1 MRRACQRT
9 LVALPV
15 VFLLAYGSAQ
25 GQTRVTTP
33 EQHFG
38 HTIGSDYWLP
48 DYTAFQAYWQK
59 LAGESD
65 RMVLD
70 TIGTTEEGRP
80 QLMAIITSPAN
91 HAQLD
96 RYRQIA
102 ARLARAEG
110 LTDEQARGLAREGK
124 AVVWFDGGLHA
135 TEVLGASQL
144 IETVYHLLSRDDE
157 ETLRFLDDLIILAV
171 HANPDGMELVADWY
185 MREPVPENRSTSGVP
200 RLYQKYVGHDNNRDF
215 YMSTQAETENMNR
228 VMFTEWFPQIVYN
241 HHQTGPAGTVMFAP
255 PFRDPF
261 NYNLHPMI
269 PAGLDM
275 IGGAMMTRFV
285 GEGKPGVTNRSGANY
300 STWWNGGLRTITYY
314 HNMYGLLT
322 ETIGNPTPMEIP
334 LISRRQLASNDLPYP
349 IEPQAWHFRSSVD
362 YSLTA
367 NYAVFDIASRR
378 REQFL
383 YNIYAMGRDA
393 IEEGSRDT
401 WTTWPREI
409 AAIDEALGS
418 RGNGGQPGGFR
429 SGPTGTP
436 ADFARHLRR
445 PEDREPRG
453 YILPSNQADFQTA
466 GKLVDALLENGI
478 IVHRA
483 TSDFTVNGKQY
494 PAGSYVIK
502 TAQSFRPHV
511 MDMFEPQDH
520 PDDIPYPGGAPTPPY
535 DVAGWTLAYQM
546 GIDYDR
552 ILDGFDGPFER
563 IEGLAAPRVAG
574 RVEDARAGWF
584 LSHEVNDA
592 FTAVSRLLAGNQ
604 RVYWLTQPV
613 TVGGTT
619 WPVGTFW
626 IPARGNARRI
636 IEAAARDQGLVFT
649 GAQQAPSSSAL
660 ELRQPRI
667 ALVDR
672 YGGSMPSG
680 WTRWLFEQFEVPHAV
695 VYPQELDAGNLNR
708 KYDVIV
714 FVDGLIPEQD
724 GAGGRGFGS
733 FDESTVPAEYQ
744 SWLGNVTVEKTVPQ
758 LRRFLENGGT
768 VLTIGSSTSL
778 ARHLGLPVAN
788 ALVETVDGTE
798 QELPRSKFYVPSSLL
813 DVAVTNTHPLAHGM
827 DQRAIVVYANSPTF
841 RITGEGVTPIMH
853 FDSPAPLRSGWAWG
867 QERLENG
874 VAAAEAQ
881 VGDGKLFLFGPEIA
895 FRAQPHG
902 TFKLLFNGIYY
913 GAARETRLR

>member
-9 LVALPV
+9 LVALPL
-15 VFLLAYGSAQ
+15 VFLLASGDAE
-25 GQTRVTTP
+25 GQSRVTTP

-38 HTIGSDYWLP
+38 HAIGSDYWLP

-70 TIGTTEEGRP
+70 TIGTTAEGRP
-80 QLMAIITSPAN
+80 QLMAIITSPEN
-91 HAQLD
+91 HTRLD
-96 RYRQIA
+96 RYREIA
-102 ARLARAEG
+102 RQLARAEG
-110 LTDEQARGLAREGK
+110 LTDEQARALAREGK
-124 AVVWFDGGLHA
+124 AIVWFDGGLHA

-144 IETVYHLLSRDDE
+144 TETVYQLLSRDDE

-185 MREPVPENRSTSGVP
+185 MREPVPEKRSTSGVP

-215 YMSTQAETENMNR
+215 YMSTQPETENMNR

-261 NYNLHPMI
+261 NYNLHPLI

-285 GEGKPGVTNRSGANY
+285 AEDKPGITNRLGANY

-322 ETIGNPTPMEIP
+322 ETIGNPTPIEIP
-334 LISRRQLASNDLPYP
+334 LIARRQLASNDLPYP
-349 IEPQAWHFRSSVD
+349 IEPQVWHFRNSID
-362 YSLTA
+362 YSVTA

-383 YNIYAMGRDA
+383 YNIYVMGRDA

-409 AAIDEALGS
+409 ATLDESLRDGG
-418 RGNGGQPGGFR
+418 RENGNGFRGGA
-429 SGPTGTP
+429 TGSP
-436 ADFARHLRR
+436 ADFERHLRR

-453 YILPSNQADFQTA
+453 YILPSDQPDFQTA
-466 GKLVDALLENGI
+466 GKLIEALLENGI

-494 PAGSYVIK
+494 PSGSYVIK
-502 TAQSFRPHV
+502 TAQSFRPHII
-511 MDMFEPQDH
+511 DMFEPQDH
-520 PDDIPYPGGAPTPPY
+520 PDDIPYPGGPPTPPY

-546 GIDYDR
+546 GVDFDR

-563 IEGLAAPRVAG
+563 ITGLDAPRVAG

-592 FTAVSRLLAGNQ
+592 FTAVSRLLAGDQ

-613 TVGGTT
+613 SVDGTT
-619 WPVGTFW
+619 WPAGTFW

-636 IEAAARDQGLVFT
+636 IDTAARDLGLVFE
-649 GAQQAPSSSAL
+649 GAQQAPASSAL
-660 ELRQPRI
+660 QLREPRI

-680 WTRWLFEQFEVPHAV
+680 WTRWIFEQFEMPHTV
-695 VYPQELDAGNLNR
+695 VYPQELDAGNLHR

-714 FVDGLIPEQD
+714 FVDGLVPQSD
-724 GAGGRGFGS
+724 QAGGSRGFGS
-733 FDESTVPAEYQ
+733 FDESTVPAEFR
-744 SWLGNVTVEKTVPQ
+744 SWLGSVTVEKTVPQ
-758 LRRFLENGGT
+758 LRSFLQNGGT
-768 VLTIGSSTSL
+768 ILTIGSSTAL
-778 ARHLGLPVAN
+778 AQHLGLPVAS
-788 ALVETVDGTE
+788 ALVENVNGTE
-798 QELPRSKFYVPSSLL
+798 QELPRSKFYVPNSLL
-813 DVAVTNTHPLAHGM
+813 EVAVTEEHPLAHGM
-827 DQRAIVVYANSPTF
+827 DERAIVVYDNSPVF
-841 RITGEGVTPIMH
+841 RITGDGVTPIARY
-853 FDSPAPLRSGWAWG
+853 DSATPLRSGWAWG
-867 QERLENG
+867 QQYLENG
-874 VAAAEAQ
+874 VAIAEAQ
-881 VGDGKLFLFGPEIA
+881 VGEGKLFLFGPEIV

-902 TFKLLFNGIYY
+902 TFKFLFNGIYY
-913 GAARETRLR
+913 GTAEEARLR